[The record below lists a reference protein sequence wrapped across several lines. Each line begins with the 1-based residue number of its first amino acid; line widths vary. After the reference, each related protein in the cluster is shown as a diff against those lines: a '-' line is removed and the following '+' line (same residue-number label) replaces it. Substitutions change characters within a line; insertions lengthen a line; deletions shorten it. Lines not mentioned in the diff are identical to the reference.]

1 MQRNKKHRY
10 FRKSR
15 EGRFL
20 VVCAAASLCRTGTNV
35 SDHFCGNRCGNQCG
49 TLIDELG
56 AVRVAIGRVIYF
68 SRISRSDREA
78 YAVKGF
84 AGVCSLRCQ

>member
-20 VVCAAASLCRTGTNV
+20 VVCAPASLCRTGTKV
-35 SDHFCGNRCGNQCG
+35 SDHFCGNRCG

>member
-1 MQRNKKHRY
+1 MK
-10 FRKSR
+10 
-15 EGRFL
+15 
-20 VVCAAASLCRTGTNV
+20 V
-35 SDHFCGNRCGNQCG
+35 SDHFCGNRCA
-49 TLIDELG
+49 LIDELG

>member
-1 MQRNKKHRY
+1 MQRNEKHRY

-20 VVCAAASLCRTGTNV
+20 VVCAAASLCMTGTKV
-35 SDHFCGNRCGNQCG
+35 SDHFCGNRCG

>member
-20 VVCAAASLCRTGTNV
+20 VVCAAASLCRTGTKV
-35 SDHFCGNRCGNQCG
+35 SDLPSDGRLWGCPLTVADRKLDF
-49 TLIDELG
+49 G
-56 AVRVAIGRVIYF
+56 AVRAAFDPCATSGRPVWAVA
-68 SRISRSDREA
+68 DD
-78 YAVKGF
+78 
-84 AGVCSLRCQ
+84 